1 MTFDTGPGKLNRR
14 NFLRGSGVALMLP
27 LLESSGAMKSAGVP
41 KRMVAVNF
49 PLGFHGP
56 NFFPEQSGRDYEL
69 SDYLK
74 PAAAL
79 RNDFTIVSG
88 TSHPDVDGGH
98 AAEKSFLTAAPHPG
112 SRSFKNTISLDQF
125 VARRLGGSTRY
136 ASLTIGDHGMSWS
149 ANGVAVPHESS
160 PSAVF
165 AKLFLSGTPKEV
177 AARKIHLQDGRSILD
192 VVLEDANH
200 MAAKAGKLDREK
212 LDQYFTAVR
221 ETEKN
226 LIKAEKWHGTP
237 KPKVDAQQP
246 GQFASADIVGR
257 LRAHF
262 EIVRLALMTDS
273 TRVIALGGNGGSQ
286 VLPIKGVSLGYHEL
300 THHGKNPEMIQQ
312 LELIDRETMK
322 TWADFLTSLK
332 ETPEGDGNLL
342 GNTQV
347 LLGSNLGNAS
357 GHLTT
362 NLPIILAGGSF
373 KHGQHLAFDKINNAP
388 LPNLFVSMLQG
399 LGLEVDQF
407 ASGTGTL
414 TGLS

>member
-1 MTFDTGPGKLNRR
+1 MTFDTEPRKLNRR

-27 LLESSGAMKSAGVP
+27 LLESSGATKRAGVP

-136 ASLTIGDHGMSWS
+136 SSLTIGDHGMSWS
-149 ANGVAVPHESS
+149 ANGVAVPHERS

-192 VVLEDANH
+192 VVLEDANR

-322 TWADFLTSLK
+322 GWADFLTSLK

-362 NLPIILAGGSF
+362 NLPIILAGGGF

-399 LGLEVDQF
+399 LGLEVDKF

>member
-1 MTFDTGPGKLNRR
+1 MTFDTETRKLNRR

-27 LLESSGAMKSAGVP
+27 LLESSGATKRAGVP

-56 NFFPEQSGRDYEL
+56 NFFPKQSGRDYEL

-79 RNDFTIVSG
+79 RNDFTILSG

-136 ASLTIGDHGMSWS
+136 SSLTIGDHGMSWS

-192 VVLEDANH
+192 VVLEDANR

-322 TWADFLTSLK
+322 TWADFLTNLK
-332 ETPEGDGNLL
+332 ETPEGEGNLL

-362 NLPIILAGGSF
+362 NLPIILAGGDF
-373 KHGQHLAFDKINNAP
+373 KHGQHLAFDKIKNAP
-388 LPNLFVSMLQG
+388 LPNLFVSMLQA

>member
-1 MTFDTGPGKLNRR
+1 MTKMINRR
-14 NFLRGSGVALMLP
+14 DFLRGSGVALMLP
-27 LLESSGAMKSAGVP
+27 LLEARGAPTANVP
-41 KRMVAVNF
+41 KRMVAINC

-56 NFFPEQSGRDYEL
+56 NFFPGGTGRDYEL
-69 SDYLK
+69 SDYLQ

-98 AAEKSFLTAAPHPG
+98 SAEKSFLTAAPHPG
-112 SRSFKNTISLDQF
+112 SRSFKNTVSLDQF
-125 VARRLGGSTRY
+125 VARRLGSSTRF

-149 ANGVAVPHESS
+149 ANGVPIPQERS
-160 PSAVF
+160 PATVF

-177 AARKIHLQDGRSILD
+177 AAQKVHLQDGRSILD
-192 VVLEDANH
+192 VVLEDANR
-200 MAAKAGKLDREK
+200 MAAKAGKIDREK

-237 KPKVDAQQP
+237 KPKVDAPQP
-246 GQFASADIVGR
+246 EQFSSADIVGR
-257 LRAHF
+257 LQAHF
-262 EIVRLALMTDS
+262 EVVRLALMTDS

-322 TWADFLTSLK
+322 VWANFLTSLK
-332 ETPEGDGNLL
+332 ETPEGGSNLL
-342 GNTQV
+342 SNTQV

-362 NLPIILAGGSF
+362 NLPIILAGGGF
-373 KHGQHLAFDKINNAP
+373 KHGQHLAFDKVNNMP
-388 LPNLFVSMLQG
+388 LPNLFLSMLQG
-399 LGLEVDQF
+399 LGLEVDAF
-407 ASGTGTL
+407 ASSTGTL
-414 TGLS
+414 RGLG

>member
-1 MTFDTGPGKLNRR
+1 MSMNTGSGKWNRR
-14 NFLRGSGVALMLP
+14 DFLRGAGVALTLP
-27 LLESSGAMKSAGVP
+27 LLESRGAVGGTGAP

-56 NFFPEQSGRDYEL
+56 NFFPEQTGRDYAL

-74 PAAAL
+74 PAAPL
-79 RNDFTIVSG
+79 RNDFTVISG
-88 TSHPDVDGGH
+88 SSHPDVDGGH

-149 ANGVAVPHESS
+149 ANGVPIPHESS

-165 AKLFLSGTPKEV
+165 AKLFLRGTPKEV
-177 AARKIHLQDGRSILD
+177 AAQKVHLQDGRSILD
-192 VVLEDANH
+192 VVLEDANR
-200 MAAKAGKLDREK
+200 MAARAGKLDREK

-237 KPKVDAQQP
+237 KPKVDASQP

-262 EIVRLALMTDS
+262 EVVRLALTTDS
-273 TRVIALGGNGGSQ
+273 TRVVALGGNGGSQ
-286 VLPIKGVSLGYHEL
+286 VLPIQGVSLGYHEL

-322 TWADFLTSLK
+322 VWADFLTNLK

-342 GNTQV
+342 ANTQV

-362 NLPIILAGGSF
+362 NLPVILAGGGF

-388 LPNLFVSMLQG
+388 LPNLFVNMLQG
-399 LGLEVDQF
+399 LGLEVDEF
-407 ASGTGTL
+407 ASSTGTL
-414 TGLS
+414 SGLE

>member
-1 MTFDTGPGKLNRR
+1 MTKMINRR
-14 NFLRGSGVALMLP
+14 DFLRGSGVALMLP
-27 LLESSGAMKSAGVP
+27 LLEARGAPAANVP
-41 KRMVAVNF
+41 KRMVAINC

-56 NFFPEQSGRDYEL
+56 NLFPEGTGRDYEL
-69 SDYLK
+69 SDYLQ
-74 PAAAL
+74 PATAL

-98 AAEKSFLTAAPHPG
+98 SAEKSFLTAAPHPG

-125 VARRLGGSTRY
+125 AARRLGSSTRF

-149 ANGVAVPHESS
+149 ANGVPIPQERS
-160 PSAVF
+160 PSTVF

-177 AARKIHLQDGRSILD
+177 AAQKVHLQDGRSILD
-192 VVLEDANH
+192 VVLEDANR
-200 MAAKAGKLDREK
+200 MATKAGKIDREK

-237 KPKVDAQQP
+237 KPKVDAPQP
-246 GQFASADIVGR
+246 EQFSSADIVGR
-257 LRAHF
+257 LQAHF
-262 EIVRLALMTDS
+262 EVVRLALMTDS

-322 TWADFLTSLK
+322 VWANFLTSLK
-332 ETPEGDGNLL
+332 ETPEGGSNLL
-342 GNTQV
+342 SNTQV

-362 NLPIILAGGSF
+362 NLPIILAGGGF
-373 KHGQHLAFDKINNAP
+373 KHGQHLAFDKVNNMP
-388 LPNLFVSMLQG
+388 LPNLFLSMLQG
-399 LGLEVDQF
+399 LGLEVDAF
-407 ASGTGTL
+407 ASSTGTL
-414 TGLS
+414 RGLG

>member
-1 MTFDTGPGKLNRR
+1 MIKGFGKSSRR
-14 NFLRGSGVALMLP
+14 RFLRGTGVALMLP
-27 LLESSGAMKSAGVP
+27 ILDSRAAIGAP
-41 KRMVAVNF
+41 KRMVAINF

-56 NFFPEQSGRDYEL
+56 NFFPDKTGRDYAL
-69 SDYLK
+69 SSYLK
-74 PAAAL
+74 SAAAL
-79 RNDFTIVSG
+79 RDDFTVISG

-98 AAEKSFLTAAPHPG
+98 SAEKSFLTAAPHPG

-125 VARRLGGSTRY
+125 IAHQLGGSTRY
-136 ASLTIGDHGMSWS
+136 ASLTLGDHGMSWS
-149 ANGVAVPHESS
+149 ANGVPIPHESS

-177 AARKIHLQDGRSILD
+177 AKQKIHLKDGRSILD
-192 VVLEDANH
+192 VVLEDANR
-200 MAAKAGKLDREK
+200 MAANAGKLDREK

-226 LIKAEKWHGTP
+226 LIKAEKWHSTP
-237 KPKVDAQQP
+237 KPKVDVEQP
-246 GQFASADIVGR
+246 RQFASADIIGR
-257 LRAHF
+257 LKAHF
-262 EIVRLALMTDS
+262 EVIRLALMTDS

-300 THHGKNPEMIQQ
+300 THHGKNPQMIQQ
-312 LELIDRETMK
+312 LELIDRETMNV
-322 TWADFLTSLK
+322 WSNFLTSLK
-332 ETPEGDGNLL
+332 ETPEGDSNLL
-342 GNTQV
+342 ENTQV

-362 NLPIILAGGSF
+362 NLPIILAGGDF
-373 KHGQHLAFDKINNAP
+373 KHGQHLAFDKTNNTP

-407 ASGTGTL
+407 ASSTGTL
-414 TGLS
+414 TGLE

>member
-1 MTFDTGPGKLNRR
+1 MTFDTGHRKLNRR
-14 NFLRGSGVALMLP
+14 DFLRGSGVALMLP
-27 LLESSGAMKSAGVP
+27 LLEARGALGAAGVP
-41 KRMVAVNF
+41 KRMVAINC

-56 NFFPEQSGRDYEL
+56 NFFPEGTGRDYDL
-69 SDYLK
+69 SDYLQ

-88 TSHPDVDGGH
+88 ASHPDVDGGH
-98 AAEKSFLTAAPHPG
+98 AAEKSFLTATPHPG
-112 SRSFKNTISLDQF
+112 SRSFKNTLSLDQF

-149 ANGVAVPHESS
+149 ANGVPIPQESS
-160 PSAVF
+160 PAAVF

-177 AARKIHLQDGRSILD
+177 AAQKIHLQDGRSILD
-192 VVLEDANH
+192 VVLEDANR

-237 KPKVDAQQP
+237 KPKVDAAQP
-246 GQFASADIVGR
+246 KQFDPADVVGR

-262 EIVRLALMTDS
+262 EVVRLALMTDS
-273 TRVIALGGNGGSQ
+273 TRVVALGGNGGSQ

-312 LELIDRETMK
+312 LELIDRETMRV
-322 TWADFLTSLK
+322 WANFLTSLK
-332 ETPEGDGNLL
+332 ETTEGDDNLL

-362 NLPIILAGGSF
+362 NLPIILAGGGF
-373 KHGQHLAFDKINNAP
+373 KHGQYLAFDKINNMP

-399 LGLEVDQF
+399 LDLEFDKI
-407 ASGTGTL
+407 ASSTGTL
-414 TGLS
+414 PGLE

>member
-1 MTFDTGPGKLNRR
+1 MKFDTESEKLNRR
-14 NFLRGSGVALMLP
+14 DFLRGSGVALMLP
-27 LLESSGAMKSAGVP
+27 LLESSGAIKSTGVP

-56 NFFPEQSGRDYEL
+56 NFFPEKTGRDYEL
-69 SDYLK
+69 SDYSK

-112 SRSFKNTISLDQF
+112 SRSFKNTISLDQL

-192 VVLEDANH
+192 VVLEDANR

-322 TWADFLTSLK
+322 GWADFLTSLK

-362 NLPIILAGGSF
+362 NLPIILAGGGF

-399 LGLEVDQF
+399 LGLEVDKF

>member
-1 MTFDTGPGKLNRR
+1 MSMNKGPGKWNRR
-14 NFLRGSGVALMLP
+14 DFLRGAGVALTLP
-27 LLESSGAMKSAGVP
+27 LLESRGTVGGVGTP

-136 ASLTIGDHGMSWS
+136 SSLTIGDHGMSWS

-177 AARKIHLQDGRSILD
+177 AAQKVHLQDGRSILD
-192 VVLEDANH
+192 VVLEDANR

-262 EIVRLALMTDS
+262 EVVRLALTTDS
-273 TRVIALGGNGGSQ
+273 TRVVALGGNGGSQ
-286 VLPIKGVSLGYHEL
+286 VLPIQGVSLGYHEL

-322 TWADFLTSLK
+322 VWADFLTSLK
-332 ETPEGDGNLL
+332 ETPEGDGSLL

-362 NLPIILAGGSF
+362 NLPIILAGGGF

-399 LGLEVDQF
+399 LGLEVDEF

-414 TGLS
+414 TGLE

>member
-1 MTFDTGPGKLNRR
+1 MTKMINRR
-14 NFLRGSGVALMLP
+14 DFLRGSGVALMLP
-27 LLESSGAMKSAGVP
+27 LLEARGATAANVP
-41 KRMVAVNF
+41 KRMVAINF

-56 NFFPEQSGRDYEL
+56 NFFPEGTGRNYEL
-69 SDYLK
+69 SDYLQ
-74 PAAAL
+74 PATAL

-98 AAEKSFLTAAPHPG
+98 SAEKSFLTAAPHPG

-125 VARRLGGSTRY
+125 VAQRLGGSTRY

-149 ANGVAVPHESS
+149 PNGVAVPHESS

-165 AKLFLSGTPKEV
+165 AKLFLSGTPKEI
-177 AARKIHLQDGRSILD
+177 AAQKVHLQDGRSILD
-192 VVLEDANH
+192 VVLEVANR

-246 GQFASADIVGR
+246 EQFASADIVGR

-322 TWADFLTSLK
+322 TWADFLTNLK
-332 ETPEGDGNLL
+332 ETPEGEGNLL

-362 NLPIILAGGSF
+362 NLPIILAGGGF

-399 LGLEVDQF
+399 LGLEVDKF

-414 TGLS
+414 TGLT

>member
-1 MTFDTGPGKLNRR
+1 MIMYTGRGKWNRR
-14 NFLRGSGVALMLP
+14 DFLRGAGVALTLP
-27 LLESSGAMKSAGVP
+27 LLESRGAVGGIGSP

-56 NFFPEQSGRDYEL
+56 NFFPEQTGRGYAL

-79 RNDFTIVSG
+79 RNDFTVISG

-136 ASLTIGDHGMSWS
+136 SSLTIGDHGMSWS

-165 AKLFLSGTPKEV
+165 AKLFLCGTPKEV

-192 VVLEDANH
+192 VVLEDANR

-322 TWADFLTSLK
+322 GWADFLTSLK

-362 NLPIILAGGSF
+362 NLPIILAGGGF

-399 LGLEVDQF
+399 LGLEVDKF

>member
-1 MTFDTGPGKLNRR
+1 
-14 NFLRGSGVALMLP
+14 MLP

-98 AAEKSFLTAAPHPG
+98 AAELLPHGRSAPWIARFQEHHL
-112 SRSFKNTISLDQF
+112 LDQF

-192 VVLEDANH
+192 VVLEDANR

-257 LRAHF
+257 LQAHF

-273 TRVIALGGNGGSQ
+273 TARNRPGWQRGSQ
-286 VLPIKGVSLGYHEL
+286 VLPIKGVSLVIM
-300 THHGKNPEMIQQ
+300 N
-312 LELIDRETMK
+312 
-322 TWADFLTSLK
+322 
-332 ETPEGDGNLL
+332 
-342 GNTQV
+342 
-347 LLGSNLGNAS
+347 
-357 GHLTT
+357 
-362 NLPIILAGGSF
+362 
-373 KHGQHLAFDKINNAP
+373 
-388 LPNLFVSMLQG
+388 
-399 LGLEVDQF
+399 
-407 ASGTGTL
+407 
-414 TGLS
+414 

>member
-1 MTFDTGPGKLNRR
+1 MTKTIHRR

-27 LLESSGAMKSAGVP
+27 LLEANGQTDRPVATP
-41 KRMVAVNF
+41 KRMVAINC
-49 PLGFHGP
+49 PLGFYGP
-56 NFFPEQSGRDYEL
+56 NFFPADTGRDYAL

-79 RNDFTIVSG
+79 RNDFTVISG

-98 AAEKSFLTAAPHPG
+98 SAEKSFLTAAPHPG
-112 SRSFKNTISLDQF
+112 SRSFKNTISLDQY
-125 VARRLGGSTRY
+125 VAKRLGNSTRF

-149 ANGVAVPHESS
+149 ANGVAIPQEHS
-160 PSAVF
+160 PAAVF
-165 AKLFLSGTPKEV
+165 AKLFLSGSPKEV
-177 AARKIHLQDGRSILD
+177 ADQKIHLRDGRSVLD
-192 VVLEDANH
+192 VVLEDANS
-200 MAAKAGKLDREK
+200 MAAKAGKVDREK

-237 KPKVDAQQP
+237 KPKVDQAQP
-246 GQFASADIVGR
+246 GKFSSEDIVGR
-257 LRAHF
+257 LQAHF
-262 EIVRLALMTDS
+262 EVIRLALMTDS

-322 TWADFLTSLK
+322 AWAGFLTSLK
-332 ETPEGDGNLL
+332 ETPEGEGHLL

-362 NLPIILAGGSF
+362 NLPVVLAGGDF

-388 LPNLFVSMLQG
+388 LPNLFLSMLQG
-399 LGLEVDQF
+399 LGMEVDKF
-407 ASGTGTL
+407 ASSTGTL
-414 TGLS
+414 RGLE

>member
-1 MTFDTGPGKLNRR
+1 MTKMINRR
-14 NFLRGSGVALMLP
+14 DFLRGSGVALMLP
-27 LLESSGAMKSAGVP
+27 LLEARGAPTANVP
-41 KRMVAVNF
+41 KRMVAINC
-49 PLGFHGP
+49 PLGFHRP
-56 NFFPEQSGRDYEL
+56 NFFPGGTGRDYEL
-69 SDYLK
+69 SDYLQ

-125 VARRLGGSTRY
+125 AARRLGSSTRF

-149 ANGVAVPHESS
+149 ANGVPIPQERS
-160 PSAVF
+160 PATVF

-177 AARKIHLQDGRSILD
+177 ADQKVHLQDGRSILD
-192 VVLEDANH
+192 VVLEDANR

-237 KPKVDAQQP
+237 KPKVDAPQP
-246 GQFASADIVGR
+246 EQFSSADIVGR
-257 LRAHF
+257 LQAHF
-262 EIVRLALMTDS
+262 EVVRLALMTDS

-322 TWADFLTSLK
+322 VWADFLTSLK
-332 ETPEGDGNLL
+332 ETPEGGSNLL
-342 GNTQV
+342 SNTQV

-362 NLPIILAGGSF
+362 NLPIILAGGGF
-373 KHGQHLAFDKINNAP
+373 KHGQHLAFDKVNNMP
-388 LPNLFVSMLQG
+388 LPNLFLSMLQG
-399 LGLEVDQF
+399 LGLEVDAF
-407 ASGTGTL
+407 ASSTGTL
-414 TGLS
+414 RGLG

>member
-1 MTFDTGPGKLNRR
+1 MKFETGPGKLNRR
-14 NFLRGSGVALMLP
+14 NFIRGSGVALMLP
-27 LLESSGAMKSAGVP
+27 LLESSGAMKSKGVP

-192 VVLEDANH
+192 VVLEDANR

-332 ETPEGDGNLL
+332 ETPEGEGNLL

-362 NLPIILAGGSF
+362 NLPIILAGGGF
-373 KHGQHLAFDKINNAP
+373 KHGHHLAFDKIKNAP

-399 LGLEVDQF
+399 LGLEVDKF

-414 TGLS
+414 TGLV